1 MLDPRRR
8 DAACRFK
15 VPPAIDPSREVGI
28 RMGGVL
34 GDVGHDCIGILGLG
48 DAASPWAGAEAMR
61 RRPVMAHG
69 DKPSSTTGE
78 NEPRQP

>member
-1 MLDPRRR
+1 
-8 DAACRFK
+8 
-15 VPPAIDPSREVGI
+15 
-28 RMGGVL
+28 MGGVL